1 VTWFVVAHQLYDRF
15 LRFSFRFFENPRSS
29 LSKSQPSVFSIA
41 KEDFDRIICDHSL
54 RQAVLDDR
62 DHLICQFV

>member
-1 VTWFVVAHQLYDRF
+1 
-15 LRFSFRFFENPRSS
+15 